1 MNKWI
6 FRLISLVIGVV
17 SPEIRTGVAELLDK
31 LEAQAKKTAN
41 PWDDMLVAMLKEIMT
56 GK

>member
-1 MNKWI
+1 MDKWI
-6 FRLISLVIGVV
+6 FNLIGLVIGVV
-17 SPEIRTGVAELLDK
+17 SPEIRSGVTDVLDK

-41 PWDDMLVAMLKEIMT
+41 PWDDMLVAMLKQIMT